1 MLTISES
8 RLSPRHTIA
17 LVMAGGRGKRLMDL
31 TDHYSKPGLDFGG
44 KYRIIDFTLSNCV
57 NSGFRRIMVLTQ
69 YNSHRLLQHLQLGW
83 TFLAGN
89 LNEYVHVLPAHQS
102 MDKNAWYS
110 GTADAVY
117 QNIGSIQSANPKT
130 VLILAGDHV
139 YRMDY
144 KIFLQDHLNNKADMT
159 IACLEVPR
167 LAARGF
173 GIAQVDGEDRIISFV
188 EKPEDPPAVP
198 GKPDRAFASMGIY
211 LFNAE
216 FLYKALQRDAEDPD
230 SGHDFGKDII
240 PKLVHEA
247 SIFAHR
253 FERSCIPNEGHPE
266 PYWRDVGGVD
276 SYWEANMDLTTV
288 HPALNLYDTA
298 WPITTHQEQLPPAKF
313 VHAGEMRNGVALSSL
328 VSGGCIISGAHV
340 HHSLLSSRVSI
351 HSHARLDG
359 ALVLPDCDIGR
370 KARLKRCILAR
381 GCRIPN
387 GLVVGEDPEED
398 ARRFVRTAG
407 GVTLI
412 SQPMLDR
419 LSRPER

>member
-69 YNSHRLLQHLQLGW
+69 YNSHRLLEHLQFGW
-83 TFLAGN
+83 TFLAGK
-89 LNEYVHVLPAHQS
+89 LNEFVHVLPAQQS

-117 QNIGSIQSANPKT
+117 QNLGNIQAARPKT
-130 VLILAGDHV
+130 VLILAGDHI

-144 KIFLQDHLNNKADMT
+144 KVFLQDHYDHGADMT

-167 LAARGF
+167 DAARGF
-173 GIAQVDGEDRIISFV
+173 GIAHVDERDRIVSFV
-188 EKPEDPPAVP
+188 EKPDDPPAIP
-198 GKPDRAFASMGIY
+198 GKPDRSFASMGIY

-216 FLYKALQRDAEDPD
+216 FLYKALIRDAEDPA

-240 PKLVHEA
+240 PRLVSEA
-247 SIFAHR
+247 KVCAHR
-253 FERSCIPNEGHPE
+253 FERSCIPNAGHPE
-266 PYWRDVGGVD
+266 PYWRDVGSVD

-288 HPALNLYDTA
+288 LPALNLYDQN
-298 WPITTHQEQLPPAKF
+298 WPVITHQEQLPPAKF

-328 VSGGCIISGAHV
+328 VSGACIISGAHV
-340 HHSLLSSRVSI
+340 HHSLLSSRVSV

-359 ALVLPDCDIGR
+359 AVVLPDCDIGR
-370 KARLKRCILAR
+370 HARLRRCIVAR
-381 GCRIPN
+381 DCRIPE
-387 GLVVGEDPEED
+387 GFVVGEDPEED
-398 ARRFVRTAG
+398 ARRFYRTPG
-407 GVTLI
+407 GVTLVSRRML
-412 SQPMLDR
+412 SQLE
-419 LSRPER
+419 S

>member
-1 MLTISES
+1 MQPILEP

-69 YNSHRLLQHLQLGW
+69 YNSHRLLEHLQFGW
-83 TFLAGN
+83 TFLAGK
-89 LNEYVHVLPAHQS
+89 LNEYVHVLPAQQS
-102 MDKNAWYS
+102 FDKNAWYS

-117 QNIGSIQSANPKT
+117 QNLSNIQSAKPKN
-130 VLILAGDHV
+130 VLILAGDHI

-144 KIFLQDHLNNKADMT
+144 KLFLKDHLENQADLT

-167 LAARGF
+167 DAARGF
-173 GIAQVDGEDRIISFV
+173 GIAQVDVSDRIVSFV
-188 EKPEDPPAVP
+188 EKPEDPPAIP

-211 LFNAE
+211 LFNAD
-216 FLYKALQRDAEDPD
+216 FLYRELTRDAEDPN

-240 PKLVHEA
+240 PKIVAE
-247 SIFAHR
+247 SRVFAHR
-253 FERSCIPNEGHPE
+253 FESSCIPNAGHPE
-266 PYWRDVGGVD
+266 PYWRDVGSVD
-276 SYWEANMDLTTV
+276 SYWEANMDLTNV
-288 HPALNLYDTA
+288 LPALNLYDEA

-328 VSGGCIISGAHV
+328 VSGGCVISGAHV
-340 HHSLLSSRVSI
+340 HHSLLSSRVFV

-359 ALVLPDCDIGR
+359 VMVLPDCDIGR
-370 KARLKRCILAR
+370 HARLRRCIVAR
-381 GCRIPN
+381 DCHIPE

-398 ARRFVRTAG
+398 ARRFYRAESG
-407 GVTLI
+407 ITLI
-412 SQPMLDR
+412 SQRMLDQ
-419 LSRPER
+419 LEP

>member
-8 RLSPRHTIA
+8 RLSPRHTVS

-31 TDHYSKPGLDFGG
+31 TDHHAKPGLDFGG
-44 KYRIIDFTLSNCV
+44 KYRISDFTLSTCV

-69 YNSHRLLQHLQLGW
+69 YNSHRLLEHLQFGW
-83 TFLAGN
+83 TFLPGK
-89 LNEYVHVLPAHQS
+89 LNEYVHVLPAQQS
-102 MDKNAWYS
+102 LDKDAWYS

-117 QNIGSIQSANPKT
+117 QNMSSIQSAHPKT
-130 VLILAGDHV
+130 VLILAGDHI

-144 KIFLQDHLNNKADMT
+144 KVFLQDHLNHEADMT

-167 LAARGF
+167 DSARDF
-173 GIAQVDGEDRIISFV
+173 GIAQVDGADRIVGFV
-188 EKPEDPPAVP
+188 EKPEDPPAIP
-198 GKPDRAFASMGIY
+198 GKPDHSFASMGIY

-216 FLYKALQRDAEDPD
+216 FLYQALIEDAANPE

-247 SIFAHR
+247 RVFAHR
-253 FERSCIPNEGHPE
+253 FEASCIPNSGHPE
-266 PYWRDVGGVD
+266 PYWRDVGTVD
-276 SYWEANMDLTTV
+276 SYWEANMDLTSV
-288 HPALNLYDTA
+288 LPALNLYDEA

-328 VSGGCIISGAHV
+328 VSGGCVISGAHV
-340 HHSLLSSRVSI
+340 HHSLLSSRVRV

-359 ALVLPDCDIGR
+359 AMILPNCDVGR
-370 KARLKRCILAR
+370 HARLRRCIVAR
-381 GCRIPN
+381 DCQIPE

-398 ARRFVRTAG
+398 ARRFYLSPG

-412 SQPMLDR
+412 SQQMLNQ
-419 LSRPER
+419 LEP

>member
-1 MLTISES
+1 
-8 RLSPRHTIA
+8 
-17 LVMAGGRGKRLMDL
+17 MAGGRGKRLMDL

-117 QNIGSIQSANPKT
+117 QNMSSIQSANPKT

-144 KIFLQDHLNNKADMT
+144 KAFLQDHLNYGADMT

-173 GIAQVDGEDRIISFV
+173 GIAQVDENDRIISFV
-188 EKPEDPPAVP
+188 EKPEDPPPIP

-216 FLYKALQRDAEDPD
+216 FLYKALMRDAVDPD

-247 SIFAHR
+247 KIYAHR
-253 FERSCIPNEGHPE
+253 FETSCIPNEGHPE

-288 HPALNLYDTA
+288 LPALNLYDKS

-351 HSHARLDG
+351 HSHARIDG
-359 ALVLPDCDIGR
+359 TMVLPDCDIGR
-370 KARLKRCILAR
+370 HARLRRCILAR
-381 GCRIPN
+381 DCRIPN

-398 ARRFVRTAG
+398 ARRFCRTEG

-419 LSRPER
+419 LDRLER

>member
-8 RLSPRHTIA
+8 RLSPRHTVS

-31 TDHYSKPGLDFGG
+31 TDHDAKPGLDFGG

-69 YNSHRLLQHLQLGW
+69 YNSHRLLEHLQFGW
-83 TFLAGN
+83 TFLPGK
-89 LNEYVHVLPAHQS
+89 LNEYVHVLPAQQS
-102 MDKNAWYS
+102 MDKDAWYS

-117 QNIGSIQSANPKT
+117 QNMSSIQSVHPKT
-130 VLILAGDHV
+130 VLILAGDHI

-144 KIFLQDHLNNKADMT
+144 KVFLQDHLNHEADMT

-167 LAARGF
+167 DTAGGF
-173 GIAQVDGEDRIISFV
+173 GIAQVDGADRIVGFV
-188 EKPEDPPAVP
+188 EKPEDPPAIP
-198 GKPDRAFASMGIY
+198 GKPDHSFASMGIY

-216 FLYKALQRDAEDPD
+216 FLYQALVEDAANPA

-247 SIFAHR
+247 RVFAHR
-253 FERSCIPNEGHPE
+253 FETSCIPNSGHPE
-266 PYWRDVGGVD
+266 PYWRDVGTVD
-276 SYWEANMDLTTV
+276 SYWEANMGLTSV
-288 HPALNLYDTA
+288 LPALNLYDEA

-328 VSGGCIISGAHV
+328 VSGGCVISGAHV
-340 HHSLLSSRVSI
+340 HHSLLSSRVRV

-359 ALVLPDCDIGR
+359 AMILPNCDIGR
-370 KARLKRCILAR
+370 HARLRRCIVAR
-381 GCRIPN
+381 DCQIPE

-398 ARRFVRTAG
+398 ARRFYHSPG

-412 SQPMLDR
+412 SQQMLSQ
-419 LSRPER
+419 LES

>member
-1 MLTISES
+1 MQTVLET
-8 RLSPRHTIA
+8 RLSTQHTIA

-69 YNSHRLLQHLQLGW
+69 YNSHRLLQHLQFGW

-89 LNEYVHVLPAHQS
+89 LDEYVHVLPAQQS

-117 QNIGSIQSANPKT
+117 QNLSNIQSAHPET
-130 VLILAGDHV
+130 VLILAGDHI

-144 KIFLQDHLNNKADMT
+144 KVFLQDHLNSGADMT

-167 LAARGF
+167 MAARGF
-173 GIAQVDGEDRIISFV
+173 GIAQVDEQGRILSFV
-188 EKPEDPPAVP
+188 EKPEDPPSIP
-198 GKPDRAFASMGIY
+198 NKPDRAFASMGIY
-211 LFNAE
+211 LFNAG
-216 FLYKALQRDAEDPD
+216 FLYQALQRDAEDPD

-240 PKLVHEA
+240 PRLVHA
-247 SIFAHR
+247 AKVYAHR
-253 FERSCIPNEGHPE
+253 FERSCVPNEGHAE
-266 PYWRDVGGVD
+266 PYWRDVGSVD
-276 SYWEANMDLTTV
+276 SYWGANMDLTTV
-288 HPALNLYDTA
+288 NPALNLYDKA

-340 HHSLLSSRVSI
+340 HHSLLSSRVLV

-359 ALVLPDCDIGR
+359 AMVLPDCDIGR
-370 KARLKRCILAR
+370 HARLRRCIVAR
-381 GCRIPN
+381 DCRIPE
-387 GLVVGEDPEED
+387 GLVVGENPEED
-398 ARRFVRTAG
+398 ARRFYRTDG

-412 SQPMLDR
+412 SQRMLSQ
-419 LSRPER
+419 LES

>member
-1 MLTISES
+1 MQLITEPS
-8 RLSPRHTIA
+8 RYSPRHTIS

-69 YNSHRLLQHLQLGW
+69 YNSHRLLEHLQFGW
-83 TFLAGN
+83 TFLAGK
-89 LNEYVHVLPAHQS
+89 LDEYVHVLPAQQS
-102 MDKNAWYS
+102 FDKNAWYS

-117 QNIGSIQSANPKT
+117 QNLGNIQSVKPKN
-130 VLILAGDHV
+130 VLILAGDHI

-144 KIFLQDHLNNKADMT
+144 KRFLKDHVENQADMT

-167 LAARGF
+167 DAARGF
-173 GIAQVDGEDRIISFV
+173 GIARVDASDRIMSFV
-188 EKPEDPPAVP
+188 EKPEDPPAIP
-198 GKPDRAFASMGIY
+198 GKPSHAFASMGIY

-216 FLYKALQRDAEDPD
+216 FLYKELILDAADPD

-240 PKLVHEA
+240 PRIVAEA
-247 SIFAHR
+247 RVFAHR
-253 FERSCIPNEGHPE
+253 FENSCIPNAGHPE
-266 PYWRDVGGVD
+266 PYWRDVGSVD
-276 SYWEANMDLTTV
+276 SYWEANMDLTSV
-288 HPALNLYDTA
+288 LPALNLYDEA

-328 VSGGCIISGAHV
+328 VSGGCVISGAHV
-340 HHSLLSSRVSI
+340 HHSLLSSRVFV

-359 ALVLPDCDIGR
+359 VMVLPDCDIGR
-370 KARLKRCILAR
+370 HARLRRCIVAR
-381 GCRIPN
+381 DCHIPE

-398 ARRFVRTAG
+398 ARRFYRSASG
-407 GVTLI
+407 ITLI
-412 SQPMLDR
+412 SQHMLDQ
-419 LSRPER
+419 LEP